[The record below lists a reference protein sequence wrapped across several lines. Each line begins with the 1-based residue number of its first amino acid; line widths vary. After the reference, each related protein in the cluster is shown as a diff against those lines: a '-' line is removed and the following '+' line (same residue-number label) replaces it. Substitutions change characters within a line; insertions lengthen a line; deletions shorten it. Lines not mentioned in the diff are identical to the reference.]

1 MEQKTLKMNDILGII
16 EDLSRSQGFYGRLYE
31 RLLELQEEG
40 GENWDNVVETFE
52 RQNFKDTL
60 DLVLFLEA

>member
-1 MEQKTLKMNDILGII
+1 MEQKTLKMNDILDII
-16 EDLSRSQGFYGRLYE
+16 ADLAKGQGFYGRLLE

-40 GENWDNVVETFE
+40 GENWENVVETFE
-52 RQNFKDTL
+52 RQNFRDTL